1 SYNIYFENVKSS
13 NAGILTAIFVL
24 VLGANYERDINNIKT
39 IQLNAMHALCMH
51 YLRLYYLYFL
61 VLAGFY
67 SKDILEIISL
77 TRDNFFFFSTG
88 LPVVYSFRLVF
99 YSIIGELNFFSLNFS
114 SDEGWIVLRQ
124 KNRVIIYKNCRRE
137 GGFVNII
144 CLCYWRIFIFKVSLF
159 GLLIIPYLYI
169 EFLNIGDLCD
179 LYLLFLH
186 IEILDFYLIIAE
198 ISLKSFGRG
207 RSEFFEGEN
216 GYSNLNNNF
225 KTYIIVIYLIQI
237 ASKDL

>member
-1 SYNIYFENVKSS
+1 MFFRIFCLPNISYERIGRLGLFINKGILSFIPSISLGRILLYSTNILLMIHIYILVDNMGSFFQEFIDSDMSYNIYFENVKSS

-24 VLGANYERDINNIKT
+24 VLGANYERDINNIKI

-51 YLRLYYLYFL
+51 YLRLYYLYVLKLLFIKFKKFYTFL

-124 KNRVIIYKNCRRE
+124 KN
-137 GGFVNII
+137 
-144 CLCYWRIFIFKVSLF
+144 
-159 GLLIIPYLYI
+159 
-169 EFLNIGDLCD
+169 
-179 LYLLFLH
+179 
-186 IEILDFYLIIAE
+186 
-198 ISLKSFGRG
+198 
-207 RSEFFEGEN
+207 
-216 GYSNLNNNF
+216 
-225 KTYIIVIYLIQI
+225 
-237 ASKDL
+237 